1 MLVFVK
7 LNQNGGIWAN
17 PDEALAYM
25 EKGFKAYTDTDEA
38 LEVTE
43 EQLKDSVG
51 YDSRESTSTTIEVAV
66 GAEG

>member
-7 LNQNGGIWAN
+7 LNQDGGIWAN
-17 PDEALAYM
+17 PDEALSYM
-25 EKGFKAYTDTDEA
+25 EKGFKMYTDTDEIV
-38 LEVTE
+38 EVTE
-43 EQLKDSVG
+43 EQLKSAVG

>member
-17 PDEALAYM
+17 PDEALGYM

-43 EQLKDSVG
+43 EQLKEAVG
-51 YDSRESTSTTIEVAV
+51 YDSRESTSTTIEVAE